1 MFNIFKKK
9 ANTGVLQE
17 APVMEQQESPVVEE
31 QESPV
36 VEEQNVNIASL
47 LVIAMTE
54 YLKDAEQKSR
64 MAVPV
69 IADVRKQYDR
79 LMSLGMGATQNAI
92 SLKQHIDEADR
103 LEKDLQKAHELI
115 GFVKAVH
122 SELSGKSILVS
133 NRKFEDICKRYGLQ
147 IASLSNYCGVIPEK
161 NIQDVEKVKENIE
174 RFSMAKLLNKAEHGY
189 MLFVNKANL
198 HSNDFEVLSSYLK
211 QHNNIITVR
220 RGKTNFD
227 YFWWGQDIVDTNL
240 HIKYG
245 ALSKFDGEIM
255 TSSDMFI
262 ACPKEYISNPD
273 IEISKRP
280 VDPVVFQY
288 TPYGVLVHTVWGEE
302 AEDAVLREYLELN
315 TRIAQL

>member
-1 MFNIFKKK
+1 MFSIFNRK
-9 ANTGVLQE
+9 ANTGALQE
-17 APVMEQQESPVVEE
+17 VPVMEQ

-92 SLKQHIDEADR
+92 SLKQHIDEADK
-103 LEKDLQKAHELI
+103 LEYDLRKANELI
-115 GFVKAVH
+115 AFVKAVH

-198 HSNDFEVLSSYLK
+198 HSDDFEVLSFMEK
-211 QHNNIITVR
+211 QLYESMEWDCKWYEPH
-220 RGKTNFD
+220 
-227 YFWWGQDIVDTNL
+227 
-240 HIKYG
+240 
-245 ALSKFDGEIM
+245 IM
-255 TSSDMFI
+255 T
-262 ACPKEYISNPD
+262 KEIFLSNSKD
-273 IEISKRP
+273 AKFLKECMETCKKRWERAIEAVNSKNKWLK
-280 VDPVVFQY
+280 D
-288 TPYGVLVHTVWGEE
+288 
-302 AEDAVLREYLELN
+302 LRESLRNME
-315 TRIAQL
+315 

>member
-1 MFNIFKKK
+1 MFSIFNRK

-17 APVMEQQESPVVEE
+17 APVKEK
-31 QESPV
+31 
-36 VEEQNVNIASL
+36 QNVNVASL

-69 IADVRKQYDR
+69 IADIRKQYDR
-79 LMSLGMGATQNAI
+79 LMSLGMGETQNAKR
-92 SLKQHIDEADR
+92 LKQYIDEADR

-147 IASLSNYCGVIPEK
+147 IASLSNYCGVIPEE

-174 RFSMAKLLNKAEHGY
+174 RFSMVKLLNKAERGY
-189 MLFVNKANL
+189 MLLVNKANL
-198 HSNDFEVLSSYLK
+198 HSKDFEVLSSYLK
-211 QHNNIITVR
+211 QHNNIVTVGR
-220 RGKTNFD
+220 NTTNFD
-227 YFWWGQDIVDTNL
+227 SYWWGEDITDINL
-240 HIKYG
+240 HLIYG

-262 ACPKEYISNPD
+262 ACPKEYISNPE
-273 IEISKRP
+273 IEISKRS

-315 TRIAQL
+315 TRIAKL